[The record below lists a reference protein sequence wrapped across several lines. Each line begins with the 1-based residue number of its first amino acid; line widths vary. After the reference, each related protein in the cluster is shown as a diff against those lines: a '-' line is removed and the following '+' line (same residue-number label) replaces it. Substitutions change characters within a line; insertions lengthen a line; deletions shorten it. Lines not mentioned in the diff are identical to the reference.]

1 MQAFVFLVSR
11 RVDALEECVS
21 KTERSMDPG
30 KLRKMFTSLPGV
42 FSVSVLIQKC
52 YLLNENPKIVCII
65 HFTTYSLEGKVIG
78 LLIDLS
84 AEYFGY

>member
-1 MQAFVFLVSR
+1 MFCYNTQAFLFLVSR

-42 FSVSVLIQKC
+42 FSVSVYKFI
-52 YLLNENPKIVCII
+52 
-65 HFTTYSLEGKVIG
+65 YSTVQI
-78 LLIDLS
+78 
-84 AEYFGY
+84 

>member
-52 YLLNENPKIVCII
+52 YLLSENPKIVHIFWKS
-65 HFTTYSLEGKVIG
+65 HFITEREKPLGC
-78 LLIDLS
+78 L
-84 AEYFGY
+84 